1 VYLQQWCKPDDIEPT
16 KISRNWRIIMN
27 MFSPPAALLLTDDI
41 VLEKII
47 DISKKCV
54 SWKNYVSGSL
64 TETNL

>member
-1 VYLQQWCKPDDIEPT
+1 
-16 KISRNWRIIMN
+16 MN

>member
-41 VLEKII
+41 VLKKTI
-47 DISKKCV
+47 DIR
-54 SWKNYVSGSL
+54 N
-64 TETNL
+64 